1 MFYLILLCEIY
12 VVLHSSVEAAPID
25 NVSGAK
31 TSDLHTEILFLDLSF
46 YLYCVVLTAVE
57 QAV

>member
-31 TSDLHTEILFLDLSF
+31 TSDLHTEILF
-46 YLYCVVLTAVE
+46 
-57 QAV
+57 